1 MSLKQLLPTHGSK
14 TNEWGE
20 KACQSNLE
28 WKLTEADGHSK
39 SDLFRQKQILKFY
52 VEETLATER
61 KTKQNRFSVKYTKD
75 FPPKREKCRAIN

>member
-39 SDLFRQKQILKFY
+39 SDLFRQKQILKFLCRRNPGHRK
-52 VEETLATER
+52 EN
-61 KTKQNRFSVKYTKD
+61 KTKSF
-75 FPPKREKCRAIN
+75 FC